1 MEATIGAGTH
11 GAHGVPDAFDHPRGL
26 FCNRTLNLRKI
37 GAVGYDMDYTLV
49 HYHVA
54 LWEERAH
61 AYIKNGLAKEGWP
74 VDDLVFDPDL
84 VVQGLVVD
92 TERGNVVKANR
103 FGYVKRAF
111 HGTRPLPFDEQRQ
124 AYRRT
129 LVDLHDRR
137 WRFMNTL
144 FSISEAS
151 IYLQLVDKLDAG
163 ELPDRIGYD
172 DLYEAVRHALD
183 AAHLE
188 GLLKAEI
195 LADPA
200 RFVDVDPEVPLALLD
215 QKLAGKKVL
224 LITNS
229 EWTYA
234 APLLAY
240 AFDPHLPGDM
250 TWRDL
255 FDLAIVGAR
264 KPAFFDQQA
273 PAFEVVGE
281 DEEGRAVLRTVNGV
295 LEEGRAYVGGNAALV
310 EASLGLRGSE
320 ILYVGDH
327 VYADVKASKSVL
339 RWRTALVLRPLE
351 DEIAAFDAWRGQQAR
366 LTAMMA
372 EKERLEAYFSALRL
386 ERQRNAEGY
395 GPQTDRSL
403 DWLDARMAEA
413 RERLLVLDAAIGP
426 LAVESS
432 QLVNPR
438 WGPLMWAGNDKS
450 HLARQIEASAD
461 VYTARVSNFL
471 HYTPFVY
478 LRSPRGSLPHDL
490 ATPQDRGLEAAAHD
504 LGVEDFGPDDG
515 REPPGGDG
523 LSPESAAR

>member
-1 MEATIGAGTH
+1 MEATTSSGTT
-11 GAHGVPDAFDHPRGL
+11 GTPGVPDAFDHPRGL

-49 HYHVA
+49 HYRVE
-54 LWEERAH
+54 LWEERAY
-61 AYIKNGLAKEGWP
+61 AYIKDGLAALGWP
-74 VDDLVFDPDL
+74 VEDLVFDPQL
-84 VVQGLVVD
+84 VIQGLIVD

-111 HGTRPLPFDEQRQ
+111 HGTAPLPYEAQRE
-124 AYRRT
+124 AYRQT
-129 LVDLHDRR
+129 LVDLSNPR

-144 FSISEAS
+144 FSISEAG
-151 IYLQLVDKLDAG
+151 IYLQLVDLLDAG
-163 ELPDRIGYD
+163 RLPDRLGYD
-172 DLYEAVRHALD
+172 DLYRTVRQTLD

-188 GLLKAEI
+188 GMLKAEI

-200 RFVDVDPEVPLALLD
+200 RFIEPDPEVPLALLD
-215 QKLAGKKVL
+215 QKEAGKKVL

-229 EWTYA
+229 EWEYA
-234 APLLAY
+234 SPILEF
-240 AFDPHLPGDM
+240 AFDPHLPDDM

-255 FDLAIVGAR
+255 FDVAIVGAR
-264 KPAFFDQQA
+264 KPAFFAEQA

-281 DEEGRAVLRTVNGV
+281 AEDGRALLHSQAGP

-327 VYADVKASKSVL
+327 VFADVRISKSML

-351 DEIAAFDAWRGQQAR
+351 DEIEAQDAFRGEQER
-366 LTAMMA
+366 LSAMMDQ
-372 EKERLEAYFSALRL
+372 KERLEAYFSALRV
-386 ERQRNAEGY
+386 EAQRNRAGY
-395 GPQTDRSL
+395 GPQSDRSPE
-403 DWLDARMAEA
+403 WLDDQI
-413 RERLLVLDAAIGP
+413 RETRAALVALDAEIAPI
-426 LAVESS
+426 ARAAS
-432 QLVNPR
+432 QLVNPN
-438 WGPLMWAGNDKS
+438 WGPLLRAGTDKS

-478 LRSPRGSLPHDL
+478 LRSQRVSLPHDE
-490 ATPQDRGLEAAAHD
+490 AMPQSAGLEAAADAMGLDHG
-504 LGVEDFGPDDG
+504 LADDA
-515 REPPGGDG
+515 
-523 LSPESAAR
+523 SS

>member
-1 MEATIGAGTH
+1 MDATIGTGTH
-11 GAHGVPDAFDHPRGL
+11 GQPGIPDAFEHPRGL
-26 FCNRTLNLRKI
+26 FCNRTLNLRKLQ
-37 GAVGYDMDYTLV
+37 AVGYDMDYTLV

-54 LWEERAH
+54 LWEERAY
-61 AYIKNGLAKEGWP
+61 AYIKTGLLAQGWP

-111 HGTRPLPFDEQRQ
+111 HGTTPLPYDEQRA

-144 FSISEAS
+144 FSISEAG

-163 ELPDRIGYD
+163 ELPAGLGYD
-172 DLYEAVRHALD
+172 DLYATIRRTLD

-195 LADPA
+195 LADPD
-200 RFVDVDPEVPLALLD
+200 RFVDVDPDVPLTLLD
-215 QKLAGKKVL
+215 QKEAGKKVL

-229 EWTYA
+229 EWSYA
-234 APLLAY
+234 APILDY

-264 KPAFFDQQA
+264 KPAFFDQRA

-281 DEEGRAVLRTVNGV
+281 DDDGRAVLRGV
-295 LEEGRAYVGGNAALV
+295 SGMLEEGRVYVGGNAALV

-327 VYADVKASKSVL
+327 VFADVKASKSVL

-351 DEIAAFDAWRGQQAR
+351 DEIEAFDAWRGEQER
-366 LTAMMA
+366 LTALMA

-386 ERQRNAEGY
+386 ERQRNESGY
-395 GPQTDRSL
+395 GPQTERSAQ
-403 DWLDARMAEA
+403 WLSDQIAQT
-413 RERLLVLDAAIGP
+413 RERLLVLDAEIAP
-426 LAVESS
+426 LAAASAR
-432 QLVNPR
+432 LVNPR

-478 LRSPRGSLPHDL
+478 LRSPRGSLPHDA
-490 ATPQDRGLEAAAHD
+490 ATPQDAGLEQAARD
-504 LGVEDFGPDDG
+504 MGLDG
-515 REPPGGDG
+515 FGDG
-523 LSPESAAR
+523 AAGDTAPGDAARTS